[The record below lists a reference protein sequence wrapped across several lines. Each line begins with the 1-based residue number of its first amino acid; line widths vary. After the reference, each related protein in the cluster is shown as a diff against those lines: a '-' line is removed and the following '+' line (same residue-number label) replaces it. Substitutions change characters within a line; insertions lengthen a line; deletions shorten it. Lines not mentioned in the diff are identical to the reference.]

1 MKLRR
6 TPIVI
11 LILVLAAA
19 AAVQYRITHEPGGAS
34 GPGAAGGGG
43 KLQAPPTVDVT
54 VIVPTDF
61 TDTVDLTGEVTAEDA
76 IELRPEVSGRVEK
89 ILFADG
95 RDVAKGQLL
104 VKLNDADLQARKAK
118 ITSQLQ
124 LERKRV
130 ERLKKVRAVDGV
142 SDEDYE
148 SAVASEAMRAS
159 ELAEVQAL
167 IDKTELRAP
176 FAGRMGLRKI
186 SVGAVVGPSTLIST
200 LTSTGTLNV
209 DFSVPER
216 YIGSL
221 SVGGGLGVRIRS
233 TATTDKVPATITAIE
248 PIIDPQ
254 TRTQRVR
261 ARLQSSKGI
270 SSGQFAEV
278 TLFQQPTS
286 NAMMVP
292 TEAIVQDMRGA
303 TAFRVRNGRAER
315 CDVQLGARTPTRVL
329 VVSGLQV
336 GDSVITSG
344 LLFVKPNKPVKVAR
358 R

>member
-19 AAVQYRITHEPGGAS
+19 AAVQYRVTHEPGAAS
-34 GPGAAGGGG
+34 GPGGPGGGA

-54 VIVPTDF
+54 VIVPTNF
-61 TDTVDLTGEVTAEDA
+61 TDTIDLTGEVTAEDA

-89 ILFADG
+89 ILFSDG
-95 RDVAKGQLL
+95 RDVVKGQLL

-118 ITSQLQ
+118 IASQLQ

-148 SAVASEAMRAS
+148 SAVAVEAMRAS
-159 ELAEVQAL
+159 ELAEVQAQ

-176 FAGRMGLRKI
+176 FSGRMGLRTI

-200 LTSTGTLNV
+200 LTSTGALNV

-216 YIGSL
+216 YIDAL
-221 SVGGGLGVRIRS
+221 TVGGKLGVSIKS
-233 TATTDKVPATITAIE
+233 SATTEKLPATITAIE
-248 PIIDPQ
+248 PIVDPQ

-261 ARLQSSKGI
+261 ARLHSTKGV

-278 TLFQQPTS
+278 TLFQQPIS
-286 NAMMVP
+286 NALMIP
-292 TEAIVQDMRGA
+292 TEAVVQDMRGA
-303 TAFRVRNGRAER
+303 TVFRVRGGRAER
-315 CDVQLGARTPTRVL
+315 CDVQLGARTPTHVL
-329 VVSGLQV
+329 VESGLQT
-336 GDSVITSG
+336 GDSVITTG